1 MRRPVPV
8 FLGSVILGAALA
20 SPVMSGP
27 ISAVQSSNISQL
39 ALPAARNLSKIDES
53 LANATGEVDVIVQLS
68 EPPLAVANGEN
79 ARRVGGRF
87 NRAQQIAHSAKVR
100 AEQDAL
106 HAQLLALGGR
116 EIGRVRIAYN
126 AVIVRIAAEKLS
138 SIARLS
144 NVKTI
149 RPVGEYRLALE
160 NTVPY
165 IGASSVQGSGY
176 DGTGIRIAVL
186 DSGIDYTHRNLGGPG
201 TVEAYEA
208 AYGTDPSDPRNRTLD
223 GLFPTAKVIGGWD
236 FVGEEWP
243 NGPLAEDPDPID
255 FGGHGTH
262 VADIIAGRSPDGS
275 HVGVAPGALLYAV
288 KVCSAVSTSCNGAA
302 MLRGIDFAMDPNGD
316 GSMDDAVDIIN
327 LSIGAGYG
335 QIEDDIAG
343 ATANAVRAGVVVVA
357 AAGNNGDRP
366 YITASPASTP
376 GVISVANTQVPTA
389 LAVPLVINSPAAI
402 AGTYTNTAT
411 IDWAPIGDGVTGDVV
426 YVGRGCR
433 DDETT
438 PEVEPQ
444 DPYLADPAGRIALI
458 DRGDCAVSVKI
469 DRAAKAG
476 AIGVLLGLV
485 APGDAVSFSQGGG
498 DTFVPSL
505 VIIQSY
511 ADLIRAQLAAGA
523 TVNVTVSEANAIP
536 LVGSVI
542 TSSSRGPSHSF
553 NHIKPDI
560 AAPGGSVSAEV
571 GTGSGMT
578 PFSGTSG
585 ASPMVAGAAAL
596 LLQAYPKRTPA
607 EIKSILM
614 NTADPELYINPV
626 MQPGVL
632 APITRIGAGEVRVD
646 AALAS
651 TTAAWDAKLG
661 TGSLSFG
668 YHTVSEPVVLHRH
681 VRVRNYASYARRYSI
696 TTSFRYAD
704 DEASGAVKIHTPSS
718 IVVGPH
724 GTSEFV
730 VTLTIDPRK
739 LPEWTLNGGPF
750 GGDGFRLQGVEFDGF
765 VHLRDGRD
773 QIHLPWHVLPHRA
786 ADVRAVNRNVKLFN
800 GENGSL
806 VLLNTSRAL
815 AGRVDVFSLTGTSPR
830 IPRSQLPG
838 EGDNVAVVDLAAVGA
853 RLVSIGGGQ
862 FGIQFAIN
870 TYGQRAHPAYPG
882 GFEVD
887 IDTDLDGNPDWFVFN
902 RELGQAFSTGQT
914 VVYVQRAGT
923 TTATAYF
930 YADADLN
937 SGNIILTAPLS
948 VMGLTPTSTFS
959 FTVYAYD
966 NYFTGLVSDVIENMV
981 YTPAFPRFF
990 VPDAP
995 ADGVPAGG
1003 FSVLTV
1009 EHIPEGDEASP
1020 SQTGLLLMYRDAPTN
1035 REAEAVKVD
1044 VVTKPPKGKGDGKGK
1059 DKDKDDKGKG
1069 KGKDKHKD
1077 KDDRGKGKDKDK
1089 GKDDKDKGKGKEK
1102 DDKDKGK
1109 GKDDKGKGKDK
1120 DDKGKGKGK

>member
-27 ISAVQSSNISQL
+27 VSAVQSSNISQL
-39 ALPAARNLSKIDES
+39 ALPAARSLSKIDES

-79 ARRVGGRF
+79 ARRVGGRL
-87 NRAQQIAHSAKVR
+87 NRAQQIAHSARVR
-100 AEQDAL
+100 AEQDTL

-138 SIARLS
+138 SIARLT

-165 IGASSVQGSGY
+165 IGASRVHGSGY
-176 DGTGIRIAVL
+176 DGSGVRIAVL
-186 DSGIDYTHRNLGGPG
+186 DSGIDYTHRNFGGPG

-208 AYGTDPSDPRNRTLD
+208 AYGTDPSDPRNKTLD

-243 NGPLAEDPDPID
+243 NGPLTSDPDPID

-262 VADIIAGRSPDGS
+262 VADIIAGRSADGS

-288 KVCSAVSTSCNGAA
+288 KVCSAVSTSCSGAA
-302 MLRGIDFAMDPNGD
+302 MLQGIDFALDPNGD

-327 LSIGAGYG
+327 MSIGAGYG
-335 QIEDDIAG
+335 QIQDDIAG
-343 ATANAVRAGVVVVA
+343 ASANAVRAGVVVVA
-357 AAGNNGDRP
+357 SAGNNGDRP
-366 YITASPASTP
+366 YITGSPASTP
-376 GVISVANTQVPTA
+376 DVISVANTEVPTA
-389 LAVPLVINSPAAI
+389 LAVPMVINSPAAI
-402 AGTYTNTAT
+402 AGSYPNTAT

-438 PEVEPQ
+438 PQVEPV
-444 DPYLADPAGRIALI
+444 DPYLADPAGKIALI
-458 DRGDCAVSVKI
+458 DRGECAVSVKI

-511 ADLIRAQLAAGA
+511 ANTIRQQLAGGA
-523 TVNVTVSEANAIP
+523 TVNVTLSEDNGIP
-536 LVGSVI
+536 LVGSVV
-542 TSSSRGPSHSF
+542 TSSSRGPNHSF

-571 GTGSGMT
+571 GTGAGMT
-578 PFSGTSG
+578 AFSGTSG
-585 ASPMVAGAAAL
+585 AAPMVAGSAAL
-596 LLQAYPKRTPA
+596 LLQAYPKRTPT
-607 EIKSILM
+607 EIKALLM
-614 NTADPELYINPV
+614 NTADPELYINHAL
-626 MQPGVL
+626 QPGVL

-651 TTAAWDAKLG
+651 TTVAWDKEHR

-668 YHTVSEPVVLHRH
+668 YHAVSEPVTLHRH
-681 VRVRNYASYARRYSI
+681 VRVRNYSSQARHYKI
-696 TTSFRYAD
+696 KTSFRYAND
-704 DEASGAVKIHTPSS
+704 AASGAVKIKVVPSS
-718 IVVGPH
+718 IVIDPR
-724 GTSEFV
+724 GTNEFV
-730 VTLTIDPRK
+730 VALTIDPRK
-739 LPEWTLNGGPF
+739 LPEWTLDGGPS

-765 VHLRDGRD
+765 IHLSDGREE
-773 QIHLPWHVLPHRA
+773 IRLPWHVLPHRA
-786 ADVRAVNRNVKLFN
+786 ADVRAEKRTIKLHE
-800 GENGSL
+800 GEQGSL
-806 VLLNTSRAL
+806 LLQNESKVL

-838 EGDNVAVVDLAAVGA
+838 EGDNYAVVDLAAVGA
-853 RLVSIGGGQ
+853 RLVDIGGGQ

-870 TYGQRAHPAYPG
+870 TFGQRAHPAYPG

-887 IDTDLDGNPDWFVFN
+887 IDTNLDGNPDWFVFN
-902 RELGQAFSTGQT
+902 GELGQPFSTGQT

-923 TTATAYF
+923 TTANAYF

-948 VMGLTPTSTFS
+948 VMGLTPTSKFS

-966 NYFTGLVSDVIENMV
+966 NYFSGLVSDVIEDMV
-981 YTPAFPRFF
+981 YTPGFPRFF

-995 ADGVPAGG
+995 ANGVPAGRH
-1003 FSVLTV
+1003 SVLTV
-1009 EHIPEGDEASP
+1009 EHIPEGDAASP
-1020 SQTGLLLMYRDAPTN
+1020 SQTGLLLMYRDAPAN
-1035 REAEAVKVD
+1035 REAEAVKVN
-1044 VVTKPPKGKGDGKGK
+1044 VVAKPKGKGDDKGKGK
-1059 DKDKDDKGKG
+1059 DDKEDKGKGNGKDDKGKG
-1069 KGKDKHKD
+1069 KGK
-1077 KDDRGKGKDKDK
+1077 
-1089 GKDDKDKGKGKEK
+1089 
-1102 DDKDKGK
+1102 
-1109 GKDDKGKGKDK
+1109 
-1120 DDKGKGKGK
+1120 